1 MYKIER
7 NILSSKDLIH
17 IKNLLKELHWKIARD
32 NNKFREQMFDIDQP
46 FQGMYRSTLLEP
58 IGETEKELNEF
69 AKKVSNEVCKR
80 QNLNVNVERIM
91 WNFYKTSDTGTMFH
105 IDTDGIHVDIDKYWS
120 ILFSLNDSDGYLQ
133 INKFKIKDV
142 ENEAKIFKSNL
153 LHKGV
158 APVKNNF
165 RLNLNLVVKEK

>member
-46 FQGMYRSTLLEP
+46 FQGMYRETFEP
-58 IGETEKELNEF
+58 ADQIEKKLNVF
-69 AKKVSNEVCKR
+69 AEKVADEVCKR
-80 QNLNVNVERIM
+80 QNLKTRIIRIT
-91 WNFYKTSDTGTMFH
+91 WNLYRKSDVGMDFHMDTSN
-105 IDTDGIHVDIDKYWS
+105 ILVDVHKYWS
-120 ILFSLNDSDGYLQ
+120 ILFSLNSTDCYLQ
-133 INKFKIKDV
+133 LNKLKIKDV
-142 ENEAKIFKSNL
+142 ENEAKLYKSNL

-158 APVKNNF
+158 APTKKNF
-165 RLNLNLVVKEK
+165 RLNLNLVLKET